1 MSVTYDFILVN
12 TDFISQNKKMIM
24 VSGPVS
30 LALVYCHTWWQYPSI
45 LILSDTGLLQPE
57 SVDLQNQ
64 EEDLHPNLHLL
75 GQLFLSRPMS
85 HAFNCILL
93 FQL

>member
-12 TDFISQNKKMIM
+12 TDFIPPQKKYHGQWSSFINFGLLSHLTT
-24 VSGPVS
+24 VS
-30 LALVYCHTWWQYPSI
+30 I
-45 LILSDTGLLQPE
+45 NLILSDTGLLQPE